1 MNVSAERISRQIE
14 SVLTAWGMEAEA
26 VKTTVGVMTDTDLS
40 GVDSHGIAMLTLY
53 EELRS
58 RGQLNFRAHPKVV
71 REGPAS
77 ALIDADNGLGHPA
90 GVMGMRLAV
99 DKARTAGVGVVS
111 VFRSAHFGAAGYYAA
126 IAANEGFL
134 GLVASSA
141 RGVLVVP
148 TRAAGPLLGTNP
160 LAFAA
165 PARRNRPFVL
175 DMATSTAAM
184 NKVKALGFKGR
195 TLPAGWVLDEA
206 GKPVTDPA
214 DAMARFGRADA
225 GGLTPLGGTQ
235 EMASYKGYGLAMMVQ
250 ILAATLSGASF
261 SPIRNRT
268 LKAGEPDTIGH
279 FFMAIDPK
287 AFRPLGAFED
297 DLDAAIDLF
306 HGAPATD
313 PDFPVLVA
321 GDPEQ
326 KAREIRLREGVPI
339 PSPLLEKIQGICER
353 CGVAFVLKGD
363 GAGKS

>member
-1 MNVSAERISRQIE
+1 MNVPSERISRQIG

-26 VKTTVGVMTDTDLS
+26 VKTTVEVMVDTDLS

-53 EELRS
+53 EELRR
-58 RGQLNFRAHPKVV
+58 RGQLNLRARPRVV
-71 REGPAS
+71 REGPAT

-99 DKARTAGVGVVS
+99 EKARTAGVGVVS
-111 VFRSAHFGAAGYYAA
+111 VFRSAHFGAAGHYAA

-134 GLVASSA
+134 GMVASSA

-165 PARRNRPFVL
+165 PACRNRPFVL

-184 NKVKALGFKGR
+184 NKVKVLGFKGR
-195 TLPAGWVLDEA
+195 TLPEGWVLDEA

-214 DAMARFGRADA
+214 DAMARFGRRDA
-225 GGLTPLGGTQ
+225 GGLSPLGGT
-235 EMASYKGYGLAMMVQ
+235 EAMASYKGYGLAMMVQ

-268 LKAGEPDTIGH
+268 QKTDEPDNVGH

-287 AFRPLGAFED
+287 AFRPPGAFED
-297 DLDAAIDLF
+297 DLDVAIDVL
-306 HGAPATD
+306 HEAPAAD
-313 PDFPVLVA
+313 PNLPVLVA

-326 KAREIRLREGVPI
+326 EAREIRLREGI
-339 PSPLLEKIQGICER
+339 PMPGPLLDRIREICER
-353 CGVAFVLKGD
+353 CGAAFVLKGD
-363 GAGKS
+363 GAEKS